1 MNYINEK
8 VESTLNKLSR
18 LIVVRSEKPQGFKV
32 KKCGYKTDNNIPEVT
47 SDWEEFKATTL
58 IAEDDVHFWNVGKV
72 KTPSVGENEYVAFSF
87 KENNRNAQLQ
97 ALLYLNGSIAT
108 ELDSNHTF
116 TRIEPDKE
124 YDIAV
129 YSYYQNIKPY
139 SEVSM
144 SVDVRSSIIEKLYY
158 DILVPYD
165 ASTCMDKDSDSYVT
179 IMGCLEKACNLIDF
193 RNNYSEEFYQS
204 IFAADKYMISEF
216 YNTRCNTNSPVVHC
230 LGHSHIDLAWTWT
243 LEQTREK
250 IQRTVSNVIKCM
262 EEYPE
267 FTFMLTQPQIFLFL
281 KEEAPEL
288 YERVKEKVK
297 EGRFEV
303 DGAMWVEADGNLPSG
318 ESFVRQVLFG
328 KAFIKEEFGVD
339 SKTLWIPDVFG
350 YSAALP
356 QILKKSG
363 VERFVT
369 GKISWNDTNR
379 MPNDTFYWKGI
390 DGTEI
395 FTQFLTTKDFI
406 NPDKSRDFVMI
417 NGVLDAK
424 EVKSTWDIY
433 RNKEYNNDV
442 FTTYGYGDGGGG
454 PTYDMIQRQRRLSY
468 GLPGMPI
475 TKTDSLDNILNT
487 IKQNFDA
494 SCEKLGR
501 VPKWSG
507 ELYLEYH
514 RGTYTSIAKNKK
526 NNRQSEFLMQNAE
539 GLSVIAQRLVNRQY
553 EQEKINNAW
562 KILLE
567 NQFHDIIPG
576 SSIKAVY
583 EQSDKDYAY
592 IKENIGEVVENSI
605 GTICSEINTEGGYF
619 VYNPLS
625 YACSDCIQVDGKTVF
640 VKDIPSLGWSVVNDF
655 NDKNSI
661 IVSDCRISNKYFDI
675 SFDEDMDI
683 ISIVDKVE
691 NREIIKDGNKAN
703 RFVAYEDVP
712 RYYDAWEITNYYKQ
726 KPYYVDA
733 VTEVKKI
740 EDGARAGIC
749 IEKKYENSVITQYIY
764 LYEDIRKVDFET
776 KIDWK
781 EKQTLLK
788 VLFPMNIMSNKV
800 TSEIQFGSVER
811 NTHSNT
817 SWDEAKFEMCMH
829 KWIDMSDNEY
839 GVSFLNDCKYG
850 FSADEN
856 IIGLTLL
863 KSAISPN
870 PDADQEVHEFT
881 YSLYPH
887 SGRPEQGGTVQ
898 AAYNLNNKMLV
909 KKIGKQ
915 NGSLADK
922 YSFVQCDCEN
932 VILETVKKAE
942 NGDGVVLRLYDAG
955 NASKNVTLSFNENI
969 KAAYECDMLENEMSP
984 IDVRDNAFSVKVNN
998 FEIKTIKIQMG

>member
-1 MNYINEK
+1 MRYINEK

-18 LIVVRSEKPQGFKV
+18 LIVVKSDKPQGFKV
-32 KKCGYKTDNNIPEVT
+32 KECGYKTDNNIPAVT
-47 SDWEEFKATTL
+47 PDWEDFADCTL
-58 IAEDDVHFWNVGKV
+58 IDAHDVHFWTVGTI
-72 KTPSVGENEYVAFSF
+72 KTPSIGENEYVALSYVE
-87 KENNRNAQLQ
+87 KNKNEKLQ
-97 ALLYLNGSIAT
+97 ALLYLNGEIVT
-108 ELDSNHTF
+108 EFDENHTY
-116 TRIEPDKE
+116 TKLEPDTQ
-124 YDIAV
+124 YSVAI
-129 YSYYQNIKPY
+129 YSYYQNIRPY
-139 SEVSM
+139 SSVAL
-144 SVDVRSSIIEKLYY
+144 SVDVRSSLIEKLYY
-158 DILVPYD
+158 DLLVPYD
-165 ASTCMDKDSDSYVT
+165 VTTCMAPESDSYIK
-179 IMGCLEKACNLIDF
+179 IMGYLEKACNLIDF
-193 RNNYSEEFYQS
+193 RSSYSDEFYQS
-204 IFAADKYMISEF
+204 ISLADEYMMTEF
-216 YNTRCNTNSPVVHC
+216 YNKACNADNPIVHC

-262 EEYPE
+262 DEYPE
-267 FTFMLTQPQIFLFL
+267 FTFMLTQPQILVFL

-288 YERVKEKVK
+288 YERVKEKVR
-297 EGRFEV
+297 EGRFEI
-303 DGAMWVEADGNLPSG
+303 DGAMWVESDGNLPSG

-328 KAFIKEEFGVD
+328 KAFIKDEFGVD

-417 NGVLDAK
+417 NGVLDAQ

-468 GLPGMPI
+468 GLPGMPV
-475 TKTDSLDNILNT
+475 TKPDSLDNILNT
-487 IKQNFDA
+487 IKENFDA
-494 SCEKLGR
+494 SCERLGR
-501 VPKWSG
+501 IPKWSG

-526 NNRQSEFLMQNAE
+526 NNRESEFLLQNAE
-539 GLSVIAQRLVNRQY
+539 VLSVIANSLANCEY
-553 EQEKINNAW
+553 EQGKLNDAW
-562 KILLE
+562 RLLLQ

-576 SSIKAVY
+576 SSIKEVY
-583 EQSDKDYAY
+583 DQSDKDYAK
-592 IKENIGEVVENSI
+592 IKESVGEVVQNSLEAI
-605 GTICSEINTEGGYF
+605 SSQINTEGGYF
-619 VYNPLS
+619 VYNPHS
-625 YACSDCIQVDGKTVF
+625 YVCSDCVKIDDKTVF
-640 VKDIPSLGWSVVNDF
+640 VKDIPSFGWRVVTDY

-661 IVSDCRISNKYFDI
+661 SVSDNKISNKYFDI
-675 SFDEDMDI
+675 TFDDDMDI

-691 NREIIKDGNKAN
+691 DRELIKKGNKAN

-712 RYYDAWEITNYYKQ
+712 RFYDAWEITNYYNQ
-726 KPYYVDA
+726 KPYYVDR
-733 VTEVKKI
+733 VINVKSI
-740 EDGARAGIC
+740 DDGARAGLC
-749 IEKKYENSVITQYIY
+749 VEKQYRNSVITQYIY

-781 EKQTLLK
+781 EEQTLLK
-788 VLFPMNIMSNKV
+788 TLFPLNIMSDKI

-829 KWIDMSDNEY
+829 KWIDMSDNSY
-839 GVSFLNDCKYG
+839 GISFLNDCKYG

-856 IIGLTLL
+856 VVGLTLL
-863 KSAISPN
+863 KSAISPHPN
-870 PDADQEVHEFT
+870 ADKGTHEFT

-887 SGRPEQGGTVQ
+887 SGGPMQGGTVR

-909 KKIGKQ
+909 KKLGKQ
-915 NGSLADK
+915 NGSLK
-922 YSFVQCDCEN
+922 NEYSFIQCDCDN

-942 NGDGVVLRLYDAG
+942 DGSGTILRLYDAG
-955 NASKNVTLSFNENI
+955 NMSKNVTLHFAEDI
-969 KAAYECDMLENEMSP
+969 TAAYECDMLENEQST
-984 IDVRDNAFSVKVNN
+984 IDVADNSLTFKVNN
-998 FEIKTIKIQMG
+998 FEIKTIKVK